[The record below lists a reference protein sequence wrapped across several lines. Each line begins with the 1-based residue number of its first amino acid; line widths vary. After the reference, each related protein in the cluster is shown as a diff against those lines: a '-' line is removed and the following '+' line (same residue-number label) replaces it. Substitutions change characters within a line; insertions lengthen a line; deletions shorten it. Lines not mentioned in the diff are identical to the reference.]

1 MYGAHRS
8 CQTTN
13 RHVEVRIGIL
23 KYVNT
28 DTFQILDCKSHILNI
43 CGIMHS
49 TKATNNMTSDSSAAR
64 RGMAWRRGTEHSAEY
79 GRQSAQLLGMTVD
92 K

>member
-1 MYGAHRS
+1 MYGAHT
-8 CQTTN
+8 CQPTN
-13 RHVEVRIGIL
+13 RHVEVCIGIL

-28 DTFQILDCKSHILNI
+28 DTFQILNCKRRIFNI
-43 CGIMHS
+43 CGITRS
-49 TKATNNMTSDSSAAR
+49 TKATNNMTSDSGAAK
-64 RGMAWRRGTEHSAEY
+64 RGIAWRRGTEHSAEY